1 MSIFDAAAQLGV
13 FPSGTLLGL
22 GLGALSAAVSLERR
36 LKRPKWL
43 TFTGDMFLTLF
54 CAFCIFMLGV
64 GIEGH
69 LRYPTFCGAALG
81 FCAVRGILHAVKRK
95 K

>member
-1 MSIFDAAAQLGV
+1 MSIFDAAAQLGA

-22 GLGALSAAVSLERR
+22 GLGALS
-36 LKRPKWL
+36 L

-81 FCAVRGILHAVKRK
+81 FCAVRGILYAVKRK